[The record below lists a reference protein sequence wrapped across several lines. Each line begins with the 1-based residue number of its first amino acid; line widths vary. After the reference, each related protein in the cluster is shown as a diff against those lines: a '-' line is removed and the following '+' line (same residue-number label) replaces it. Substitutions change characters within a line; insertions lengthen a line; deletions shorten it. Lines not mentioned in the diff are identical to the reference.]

1 MDKLLRILL
10 PLALISVTLALS
22 TRCAEAGNLDATWTA
37 PANNCNNTP
46 LTNLQG
52 YRVRWGSGTAQL
64 PATATS
70 YSITG
75 LLPGTWWIN
84 VAAFNSTGAESQYVA
99 GWKTVAPTEFV
110 TKSTTV
116 YTFSAA
122 AATSRWWVR
131 RIVCRWVRCVTPP
144 RASTENIACPWRPSH
159 GTEQNLQPP
168 WQIVVRIASAVS

>member
-116 YTFSAA
+116 YTFFRSGGNITVVGTPHRVPLGTVCDATQSVNGKYRVPLEAVTWNGTKLTAA
-122 AATSRWWVR
+122 LAD
-131 RIVCRWVRCVTPP
+131 C
-144 RASTENIACPWRPSH
+144 
-159 GTEQNLQPP
+159 G
-168 WQIVVRIASAVS
+168 